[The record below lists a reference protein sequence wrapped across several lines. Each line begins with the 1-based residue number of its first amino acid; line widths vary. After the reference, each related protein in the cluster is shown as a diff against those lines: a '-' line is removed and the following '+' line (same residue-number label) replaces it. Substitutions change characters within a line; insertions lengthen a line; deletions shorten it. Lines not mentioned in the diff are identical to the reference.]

1 MSPENGETEKRGK
14 GRCLVNKVTGIKKR
28 GEGRIFLENEIKGMK
43 GGGKIGFNTFFSFDV
58 TSKFIKM
65 LIFASLMISI
75 KRNSF
80 LLNISPRREFS
91 NDTKNKAVS
100 PEDI

>member
-14 GRCLVNKVTGIKKR
+14 GECKKKKKKKKG
-28 GEGRIFLENEIKGMK
+28 GEGRIFLENEFKGMK
-43 GGGKIGFNTFFSFDV
+43 GGGKIGLNTFFSFDV

-65 LIFASLMISI
+65 LIFASFVMISI

-91 NDTKNKAVS
+91 NDTKNKDVS

>member
-1 MSPENGETEKRGK
+1 M
-14 GRCLVNKVTGIKKR
+14 
-28 GEGRIFLENEIKGMK
+28 ENEIKGMK
-43 GGGKIGFNTFFSFDV
+43 KGGGWQIGFNTFFSFDV

-65 LIFASLMISI
+65 LIFASFVMISI

-80 LLNISPRREFS
+80 LSNISPRREFS
-91 NDTKNKAVS
+91 KNKDVS